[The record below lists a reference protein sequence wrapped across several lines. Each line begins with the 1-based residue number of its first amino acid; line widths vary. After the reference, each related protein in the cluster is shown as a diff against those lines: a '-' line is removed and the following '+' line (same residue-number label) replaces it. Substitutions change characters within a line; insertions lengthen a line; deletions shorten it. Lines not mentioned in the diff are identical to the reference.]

1 MPEVTIY
8 EYNHPL
14 FPEDKIWVAREVLCM
29 TFPANIDVGQ
39 GFT

>member
-8 EYNHPL
+8 EDNHPL
-14 FPEDKIWVAREVLCM
+14 FPEDKIWVAREVLFM
-29 TFPANIDVGQ
+29 TLPAKAVANQ